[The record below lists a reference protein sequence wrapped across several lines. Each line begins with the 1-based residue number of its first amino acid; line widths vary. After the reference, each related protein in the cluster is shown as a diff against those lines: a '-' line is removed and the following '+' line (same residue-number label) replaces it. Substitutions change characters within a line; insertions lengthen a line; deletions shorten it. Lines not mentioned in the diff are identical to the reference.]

1 MLLSIT
7 TEFYIQVS
15 NLTFIHKSTKMK
27 SLIGKHVIVRSNLAG
42 VFFGILT
49 NKEGEELTLS
59 NARKF
64 YYFSGANTVEDL
76 ANQGA
81 LNKNEC
87 KLTVEIEEIVISKFE
102 QILPC
107 SKKAISQIKTI
118 PIWTYKK

>member
-1 MLLSIT
+1 
-7 TEFYIQVS
+7 
-15 NLTFIHKSTKMK
+15 MK
-27 SLIGKHVIVRSNLAG
+27 NLIGKHVIVRSNLAG

-49 NKEGEELTLS
+49 AKDGDELTLS

-81 LNKNEC
+81 LNVNKC
-87 KLTVEIEEIVISKFE
+87 KLTVEINVIVISKFE

-107 SKKAISQIKTI
+107 TDKAIAQIKTI
-118 PIWTYKK
+118 PIWTYNK

>member
-1 MLLSIT
+1 MAT
-7 TEFYIQVS
+7 KS
-15 NLTFIHKSTKMK
+15 N

-49 NKEGEELTLS
+49 KKSGDELTLK

-76 ANQGA
+76 AQFGA
-81 LNKNEC
+81 QNVVNC
-87 KLTVEIEEIVISKFE
+87 KLTVAVDYIVISKFE

-107 SKKAISQIKTI
+107 TKQAINQNNSI
-118 PIWTYKK
+118 PVWSYK

>member
-1 MLLSIT
+1 
-7 TEFYIQVS
+7 
-15 NLTFIHKSTKMK
+15 MK

-81 LNKNEC
+81 LNQNEC
-87 KLTVEIEEIVISKFE
+87 KLTVEIEEIVISKFD

-107 SKKAISQIKTI
+107 TKKAISQIKTI

>member
-1 MLLSIT
+1 MAT
-7 TEFYIQVS
+7 KS
-15 NLTFIHKSTKMK
+15 N

-49 NKEGEELTLS
+49 EKSGDELTLK

-76 ANQGA
+76 AQFGA
-81 LNKNEC
+81 QNTNNC
-87 KLTVEIEEIVISKFE
+87 KLTVSVNQIVISKFE

-107 SKKAISQIKTI
+107 TKQAINQNNSI
-118 PIWTYKK
+118 PVWSYK

>member
-1 MLLSIT
+1 
-7 TEFYIQVS
+7 
-15 NLTFIHKSTKMK
+15 MK

>member
-1 MLLSIT
+1 M
-7 TEFYIQVS
+7 
-15 NLTFIHKSTKMK
+15 NKSVNP
-27 SLIGKHVIVRSNLAG
+27 LIGKHVIVRSNLAG

-49 NKEGEELTLS
+49 AKDGDEVTLS

-81 LNKNEC
+81 LNVSNC
-87 KLTVEIEEIVISKFE
+87 KLTTEINIIIISKFE

-107 SKKAISQIKTI
+107 TKKAISQIKTI

>member
-1 MLLSIT
+1 MT
-7 TEFYIQVS
+7 TKS
-15 NLTFIHKSTKMK
+15 N
-27 SLIGKHVIVRSNLAG
+27 LIGKHVIVRSNLAG

-49 NKEGEELTLS
+49 NKEGDELTLS

-76 ANQGA
+76 ANAGA
-81 LNKNEC
+81 LNVNNN

-107 SKKAISQIKTI
+107 TKQAVIQIKSI
-118 PIWTYKK
+118 PTWTYKQ